1 MAVAI
6 GLYNC
11 VVVWVSLDAVC
22 HLAEEVPQPTRI
34 IPKTLYIIV
43 ATQLTVGVVWI
54 LTVGFSVTD
63 INAVISSATGYS
75 FCLYS
80 YCIYNPTDCF

>member
-54 LTVGFSVTD
+54 LTV
-63 INAVISSATGYS
+63 
-75 FCLYS
+75 
-80 YCIYNPTDCF
+80 